1 MLLISW
7 QEKVIQ
13 MLEIIL
19 FKQYYKEV
27 NIGEQKLI
35 IYSWEH
41 KSVTISK
48 IKKIKRKKDKN
59 INLLSEKDNSL

>member
-35 IYSWEH
+35 IYS
-41 KSVTISK
+41 
-48 IKKIKRKKDKN
+48 
-59 INLLSEKDNSL
+59 